1 MSIIKHQFIYPMPP
15 EGCYG
20 SFSRV
25 NLEGTNIGA
34 AIIARRGT
42 TAESQDCCCSNIYV
56 NNNVQGVNNSV
67 LLGSK
72 NKKIT
77 NQSSLLCCKLFIS
90 ESRNLSA
97 LDSIE
102 KSARRDTETVIVN
115 KFEDRAYNRV
125 FYTLVSYVV
134 HDSTGTAI
142 YSPLHQCVLAMVEAA
157 YAAINLEL
165 HSGAHPR
172 LGVVDDIV
180 FHPLA
185 RASLDDAAWLAKAVA
200 ADIGSRFQVPV
211 FLFGAAHPTG
221 KAPDTIKRQLNYYR
235 PNFMGNQW
243 AGWTTAETL
252 PVRPD
257 EGPNQVSRARGIVMI
272 GARPWAATY
281 NVPIMSTDISSAR
294 RIARMV
300 SARGGGLPTVQALG
314 LAHGEDSTEI
324 ACILLEPNQ
333 VGADRVQSRVEMLAA
348 EEGLDISI
356 SIIKH
361 QFIYPMPPER
371 CYGSFSRV
379 NLEGTNIGAAMFARR
394 GTTAESQDC
403 CCINIYVN
411 NNVQGVNNSVLLGSE
426 VRMRDPGVC
435 LYFGDIKFDRRWPQQ
450 SQSNNKIETRPVN
463 ETEPVSIK
471 DG

>member
-1 MSIIKHQFIYPMPP
+1 MSIIKHQFIYLMPL
-15 EGCYG
+15 ERCYG

-34 AIIARRGT
+34 AMFARRGT
-42 TAESQDCCCSNIYV
+42 TAEPQDCCRIKIYV

-67 LLGSK
+67 LLGSEVK
-72 NKKIT
+72 MRDPGVCLYFGDIK
-77 NQSSLLCCKLFIS
+77 FV
-90 ESRNLSA
+90 

-102 KSARRDTETVIVN
+102 KSVRRDTETMIVN
-115 KFEDRAYNRV
+115 KFEDQAYNRV
-125 FYTLVSYVV
+125 RYTLVSYVV

-185 RASLDDAAWLAKAVA
+185 RASLDEAAWLAKAVA

-211 FLFGAAHPTG
+211 FLYGAAHPTG
-221 KAPDTIKRQLNYYR
+221 KALEIIRRELNYYR

-252 PVRPD
+252 PVRPN
-257 EGPNQVSRARGIVMI
+257 EGPNQVSQARGIAMI
-272 GARPWAATY
+272 GARPWIAFY
-281 NVPIMSTDISSAR
+281 NVPIMSTDISPAR

-324 ACILLEPNQ
+324 ACMLLEPNQ

-348 EEGLDISI
+348 EEG
-356 SIIKH
+356 
-361 QFIYPMPPER
+361 
-371 CYGSFSRV
+371 
-379 NLEGTNIGAAMFARR
+379 
-394 GTTAESQDC
+394 GTTLSQA
-403 CCINIYVN
+403 
-411 NNVQGVNNSVLLGSE
+411 
-426 VRMRDPGVC
+426 
-435 LYFGDIKFDRRWPQQ
+435 
-450 SQSNNKIETRPVN
+450 
-463 ETEPVSIK
+463 
-471 DG
+471 

>member
-1 MSIIKHQFIYPMPP
+1 MSIIKHQFIYLMPP
-15 EGCYG
+15 ERCYG

-25 NLEGTNIGA
+25 NLEGKNIGA
-34 AIIARRGT
+34 AMFARRGT
-42 TAESQDCCCSNIYV
+42 TADSQDCCRIKIYV

-67 LLGSK
+67 LLGSEVK
-72 NKKIT
+72 MRDPGVCLYFGDIKFGRNPKHNCFYSSMNKKIT

-97 LDSIE
+97 LDLIE
-102 KSARRDTETVIVN
+102 KSVRRDTETMIVN

-125 FYTLVSYVV
+125 RYTLVSYVV

-185 RASLDDAAWLAKAVA
+185 RASLDEAAWLAKAVA
-200 ADIGSRFQVPV
+200 ADVGSRFQVPV
-211 FLFGAAHPTG
+211 FLYGAAHPTG
-221 KAPDTIKRQLNYYR
+221 KALDTIRRELNYYR

-252 PVRPD
+252 PVRPN
-257 EGPNQVSRARGIVMI
+257 EGPNQVSRARGIAMI
-272 GARPWAATY
+272 GARPWVAFY
-281 NVPIMSTDISSAR
+281 NVPIMSTDISLAR

-324 ACILLEPNQ
+324 ACMLLEPNQ

-348 EEGLDISI
+348 KEGLDVKKGYFTDFSPEMIVEKYLNLISA
-356 SIIKH
+356 
-361 QFIYPMPPER
+361 
-371 CYGSFSRV
+371 
-379 NLEGTNIGAAMFARR
+379 N
-394 GTTAESQDC
+394 
-403 CCINIYVN
+403 
-411 NNVQGVNNSVLLGSE
+411 
-426 VRMRDPGVC
+426 RD
-435 LYFGDIKFDRRWPQQ
+435 
-450 SQSNNKIETRPVN
+450 
-463 ETEPVSIK
+463 
-471 DG
+471 